1 MTCLFKENKLNGVW
15 TDWKSYLARVD
26 SGKTATE
33 RTVIEAD
40 DTVSEDQIPAELR
53 IESLVMEI
61 VAIGKKVTDNKDHFI
76 RNVTRLISEEWDKP

>member
-15 TDWKSYLARVD
+15 TDWKSYLARTQQQPGPVTRD
-26 SGKTATE
+26 
-33 RTVIEAD
+33 VIESDAA
-40 DTVSEDQIPAELR
+40 VSEDQIPAELR